1 MAMNHRKSDQNIKML
16 EIELIVLLAA
26 VLLLGT
32 LFGYSL
38 ASPTTKQLDPSISGP
53 ELMQSGLGGEEIIP
67 W

>member
-1 MAMNHRKSDQNIKML
+1 MNSKNTKSGIKIL
-16 EIELIVLLAA
+16 EIELIILLA
-26 VLLLGT
+26 VMLLLGI

-38 ASPTTKQLDPSISGP
+38 AKPISDTTLPITPGL